1 MMFTITNRNA
11 NKKFQKICH
20 DLGYSVTFSFPG
32 HGTARSE
39 ILDYLGIDSTE
50 KVVTIS
56 VVTKE
61 MWRKI
66 RRELIVRMHID
77 VPGTG
82 IAFIIPMSSIGGK
95 KVLRYLIQGNDY
107 EKEEESTLKETKH
120 ELLVI
125 IANQGYID
133 SIMDAARSVKAG
145 GGTVIHAKGAGMDT
159 AEAFLGVSLAAE
171 KEIILIVA
179 KKENKNKIMKAIIEE
194 TGLPNKEGSMIF
206 SLPVTSVIG
215 LRLIEDLEFFED

>member
-1 MMFTITNRNA
+1 MA
-11 NKKFQKICH
+11 
-20 DLGYSVTFSFPG
+20 Y
-32 HGTARSE
+32 
-39 ILDYLGIDSTE
+39 DS
-50 KVVTIS
+50 I
-56 VVTKE
+56 E

-215 LRLIEDLEFFED
+215 LRSIEDLEFFED

>member
-66 RRELIVRMHID
+66 IRELIVHMHID

-133 SIMDAARSVKAG
+133 PIMDAARSVKAG

-215 LRLIEDLEFFED
+215 LRSIEDLEFFED

>member
-1 MMFTITNRNA
+1 MLFTITNRNA
-11 NKKFQKICH
+11 NKEYQKICK
-20 DLGYSVTFSFPG
+20 DLGYNVTFSFPG

-50 KVVTIS
+50 KIITIS
-56 VVTKE
+56 LVTKE
-61 MWRKI
+61 MWRTI

-82 IAFIIPMSSIGGK
+82 IAFIIPLSSIGGK
-95 KVLRYLIQGNDY
+95 KVLRYLIQGNDF
-107 EKEEESTLKETKH
+107 EKGEESVLKETKH
-120 ELLVI
+120 ELLVV

-133 SIMDAARSVKAG
+133 PIMDAARSVKAG

-179 KKENKNKIMKAIIEE
+179 KKENKNRIMKAIVEQ
-194 TGLPNKEGSMIF
+194 TGLPSKEGSMIF
-206 SLPVTSVIG
+206 TLPVTSVIG
-215 LRLIEDLEFFED
+215 LRSLEDLEFFED

>member
-133 SIMDAARSVKAG
+133 PIMDA
-145 GGTVIHAKGAGMDT
+145 

>member
-20 DLGYSVTFSFPG
+20 DLSYSVTFSFPG

-133 SIMDAARSVKAG
+133 PIMDA
-145 GGTVIHAKGAGMDT
+145 